1 MKGIRVRKGRDRNE
15 GDKGEKVTLFF
26 KPIDTEPFYC
36 LSKGG
41 VFDSFQ
47 TKNSKNICKNEFIPP
62 FNQDTYL

>member
-1 MKGIRVRKGRDRNE
+1 MKGIRVK
-15 GDKGEKVTLFF
+15 KLTLFL

>member
-1 MKGIRVRKGRDRNE
+1 MRKGRDRNE
-15 GDKGEKVTLFF
+15 GDKGEKVTLFL
-26 KPIDTEPFYC
+26 KPIYC

-47 TKNSKNICKNEFIPP
+47 TKNSKNLCKNEFIPP